1 MAMPVRER
9 IVREHHPVERR
20 MVKTTSKVS
29 AAEMRAH
36 LRVVPRR
43 RRTARTVA
51 LLAALVF
58 TMMAGAAAFQIQ
70 IARRQLQLDQL
81 ERQIA
86 EASNE
91 YDALRLERAELRAPG
106 RLLAEATALG
116 MVPGSES
123 QFMVVSPEAV
133 AAVQQ
138 SAGTL
143 TAAQSSV
150 GLTDIE
156 RLSQV
161 KQALAEAP

>member
-1 MAMPVRER
+1 MAMPMRER

-29 AAEMRAH
+29 AVEMRAH

-58 TMMAGAAAFQIQ
+58 SMMAGAAAFQIQ

-81 ERQIA
+81 ERQIV
-86 EASNE
+86 EASEE
-91 YDALRLERAELRAPG
+91 YDTLRLERAELRAPG
-106 RLLAEATALG
+106 RLLAEAAALG
-116 MVPGSES
+116 MVPGTES
-123 QFMVVSPEAV
+123 QFMTVSPESV
-133 AAVQQ
+133 AAVQE
-138 SAGTL
+138 SAGEL
-143 TAAQSSV
+143 TEAQSTV
-150 GLTDIE
+150 GMSEIE
-156 RLSQV
+156 RLSEV